1 MESNN
6 KIYLTSDENV
16 LLDVNYRYKIPK
28 LTYKFIV
35 KKGTTITIINDFEQ
49 FCKNIN
55 FDNKILI
62 KYLGKKLS
70 VKTSYDDNL
79 KSYFLQSKIEFND
92 VNNVIYNFIKKYLLC
107 VLCDKPEI
115 TLKNKNNNLQQK
127 CNACGNSC
135 YLGDNDDLIKYFN

>member
-62 KYLGKKLS
+62 KYLGKK
-70 VKTSYDDNL
+70 
-79 KSYFLQSKIEFND
+79 
-92 VNNVIYNFIKKYLLC
+92 
-107 VLCDKPEI
+107 
-115 TLKNKNNNLQQK
+115 
-127 CNACGNSC
+127 
-135 YLGDNDDLIKYFN
+135 